1 MNNLRLYGGRV
12 PVATGHPDNP
22 ILLVD
27 FPSREAFGALYGK
40 RVKGE
45 NVERYWEMLRARA
58 QGAPLTEAAKAHG
71 ITRERVRQIEA
82 KFLRLMRQ
90 DYHQQKRRA

>member
-22 ILLVD
+22 IVLVD
-27 FPSREAFGALYGK
+27 FPAHDVFAALYSK

-45 NVERYWEMLRARA
+45 NIDRYWEILRAIA
-58 QGAPLTEAAKAHG
+58 QGATLTEAAKSQG

-90 DYHQQKRRA
+90 NYHQQKRHA

>member
-1 MNNLRLYGGRV
+1 MTNLRLYNGRV
-12 PVATGHPDNP
+12 PIATGHPDNP

-27 FPSREAFGALYGK
+27 FPTRQMFEELYGK

-45 NVERYWEMLRARA
+45 NIGRYWEMLRARA
-58 QGAPLTEAAKAHG
+58 NGATLTEAGAGLTK
-71 ITRERVRQIEA
+71 ERVRQIEA

-90 DYHQQKRRA
+90 HYQKKQPS

>member
-12 PVATGHPDNP
+12 PLLTGDADHPVK
-22 ILLVD
+22 LVD
-27 FPSREAFGALYGK
+27 FPTREVFDSLYGK

-45 NVERYWEMLRARA
+45 NLQRYWEMLTARA
-58 QGAPLTEAAKAHG
+58 KGASLADAGRSQA

-90 DYHQQKRRA
+90 HHQRKQLS